1 MLGRAYHRARHLAR
15 LGRMEAAFPR
25 RSFNPALWRDGFF
38 SQRAELYPF
47 DRFERRWFLTDWE
60 IETRLGR
67 VNDERVIPL
76 LDDKLLFHLL
86 VASEPAV
93 AAPDPVGLVANG
105 RFHSFGRHAS
115 LGAAFEAHERIV
127 CKPSHGAGGAGVSI
141 LRPGDAPPG
150 RGLFLM
156 ESFVAQHAYAAAIF
170 PGSLNT
176 IRVVT
181 LADDEGAFVAG
192 AAHRF
197 GCAASAPVD
206 NFKRGGVSAL
216 VDLGTGRL
224 SAGRSNPGRHATHV
238 HPVHPDTG
246 AAIEGVAVPMWP
258 EVLDLALALAGLVPG
273 LRHVGWDLCVTAQG
287 PRVVEG
293 NARLANPNLIQ
304 AHRPMLLEPRVRAF
318 MRRHN
323 VLSEARAAALER

>member
-1 MLGRAYHRARHLAR
+1 MLGRAVHRARHLAR
-15 LGRMEAAFPR
+15 LGRMEAALPK
-25 RSFNPALWRDGFF
+25 RSFSPALWRDGFL

-93 AAPDPVGLVANG
+93 AAPEPIGLVANG
-105 RFHSFGRHAS
+105 RFHSLGRHGS
-115 LGAAFEAHERIV
+115 LPAGFAAHGRIV
-127 CKPSHGAGGAGVSI
+127 CKPSHGAGGVGVSI
-141 LRPGDAPPG
+141 LRPGDALPD
-150 RGLFLM
+150 RGLFLL
-156 ESFVAQHAYAAAIF
+156 EGFVAQHLYAATIF

-181 LADDEGAFVAG
+181 LVDGEGAFLAG

-206 NFKRGGVSAL
+206 NFKRGGISAL
-216 VDLGTGRL
+216 VELDTGEL
-224 SAGRSNPGRHATHV
+224 STGRSNPGLHAGHV

-246 AAIEGVAVPMWP
+246 ARIEGIVVPMWG
-258 EVLDLALALAGLVPG
+258 EVVDLALRLARMVPG
-273 LRHVGWDLCVTAQG
+273 LHHVGWDICVAEDG
-287 PRVVEG
+287 PRVIEG
-293 NARLANPNLIQ
+293 NAWLANPNLIQ
-304 AHRPMLLEPRVRAF
+304 AHRPILLDPRVRRF
-318 MRRHN
+318 MRQHG
-323 VLSEARAAALER
+323 VLSERRAALLES